1 MQTED
6 WMIDAVAEVPG
17 VRHVLV
23 TSADGL
29 VSARSPE
36 ITREAAETVG
46 AACAGLYSLAVSVG
60 SQFKSDFG
68 SGSGNAEL
76 VMIRFEGSFLF
87 LRRAADGSRLAVV
100 TDSTVDAAVIGQQ
113 MALQVQKIGKSLGT
127 APRQP
132 SAAT

>member
-1 MQTED
+1 MQAED

-29 VSARSPE
+29 VRARSPK
-36 ITREAAETVG
+36 IAREVAEKVG
-46 AACAGLYSLAVSVG
+46 AACAGLYSLGVSVG
-60 SQFKSDFG
+60 HQFQGEFG
-68 SGSGNAEL
+68 SGSSNADL
-76 VMIRFEGSFLF
+76 VMVRFESWYLF

-127 APRQP
+127 SPRQP

>member
-6 WMIDAVAEVPG
+6 WMIDAVTEVPG
-17 VRHVLV
+17 VRHALV

-29 VSARSPE
+29 IRARSPE
-36 ITREAAETVG
+36 IAREVAEKVG
-46 AACAGLYSLAVSVG
+46 AACTGLYSLGVSVG
-60 SQFKSDFG
+60 SQFESDFG
-68 SGSGNAEL
+68 PGSGNAEQ
-76 VMIRFEGSFLF
+76 VMIRFAGWFLF

-100 TDSTVDAAVIGQQ
+100 TDSTVDPAVIGQQ

-132 SAAT
+132 SAAP

>member
-29 VSARSPE
+29 IRARSPE

-46 AACAGLYSLAVSVG
+46 AACAGLYSLGVSVG
-60 SQFKSDFG
+60 KQFERDFG
-68 SGSGNAEL
+68 PGSGNAEL
-76 VMIRFEGSFLF
+76 VMIRFEGWFLF

-100 TDSTVDAAVIGQQ
+100 TDPTVDAAVIGQQ
-113 MALQVQKIGKSLGT
+113 MALQVKKIGRSLGT

>member
-1 MQTED
+1 M
-6 WMIDAVAEVPG
+6 
-17 VRHVLV
+17 LV

-29 VSARSPE
+29 VRARSPE

-46 AACAGLYSLAVSVG
+46 AACAGLYSLGVSVG
-60 SQFKSDFG
+60 TQFESDFG
-68 SGSGNAEL
+68 PGSGTAEM
-76 VMIRFEGSFLF
+76 VMIRFEGWFMF

-127 APRQP
+127 APRQA

>member
-29 VSARSPE
+29 VSARTPE
-36 ITREAAETVG
+36 TTREAAEKVG

-60 SQFKSDFG
+60 DQFKGEFG
-68 SGSGNAEL
+68 SGSGNAEQ
-76 VMIRFEGSFLF
+76 VMIRFQGWFLF

-100 TDSTVDAAVIGQQ
+100 TDSSVDPAVIGQQ
-113 MALQVQKIGKSLGT
+113 MALQVHKIGNSLGT
-127 APRQP
+127 APRQA
-132 SAAT
+132 SAAP

>member
-29 VSARSPE
+29 IRARSPE

-46 AACAGLYSLAVSVG
+46 AACAGLYSLGVSVG
-60 SQFKSDFG
+60 KQFERDFGPG
-68 SGSGNAEL
+68 SGSAEL
-76 VMIRFEGSFLF
+76 VMIRFEGWFLF

-113 MALQVQKIGKSLGT
+113 MALQVKKIGRSLGT
-127 APRQP
+127 SPRQP

>member
-1 MQTED
+1 MQAED

-29 VSARSPE
+29 VRARSAK
-36 ITREAAETVG
+36 ITREIAEKVG
-46 AACAGLYSLAVSVG
+46 AACAGLYSLGVSVG
-60 SQFKSDFG
+60 HQFQGEFG
-68 SGSGNAEL
+68 SGSGNADL
-76 VMIRFEGSFLF
+76 VMIRFEGWFLF

>member
-29 VSARSPE
+29 VRARSPE
-36 ITREAAETVG
+36 FTREAAETVG
-46 AACAGLYSLAVSVG
+46 AACAGLYSLGVSVG
-60 SQFKSDFG
+60 TQFESDFG
-68 SGSGNAEL
+68 PGSGTAEM
-76 VMIRFEGSFLF
+76 VMIRFEGWFMF

-127 APRQP
+127 APRQA
-132 SAAT
+132 SAAK

>member
-6 WMIDAVAEVPG
+6 WMIDAVADVPG

-29 VSARSPE
+29 VRARSAKL
-36 ITREAAETVG
+36 TREIAETVG
-46 AACAGLYSLAVSVG
+46 AACAGLYSLGLSVG
-60 SQFKSDFG
+60 TQFESEFGGG
-68 SGSGNAEL
+68 SGTAEL
-76 VMIRFEGSFLF
+76 VMIRFEGWFLF
-87 LRRAADGSRLAVV
+87 VRRAADGSRLAVV

-113 MALQVQKIGKSLGT
+113 MALQVKKIGRSLGT
-127 APRQP
+127 APRQA

>member
-6 WMIDAVAEVPG
+6 WMIDAVTEVPG
-17 VRHVLV
+17 VRHVVV
-23 TSADGL
+23 TSVDGL
-29 VSARSPE
+29 VRARSPK

-46 AACAGLYSLAVSVG
+46 AACAGLYSLGVSVG
-60 SQFKSDFG
+60 GQFEGDFG
-68 SGSGNAEL
+68 PGSGNAEL
-76 VMIRFEGSFLF
+76 IMVRFEGWFLF

-100 TDSTVDAAVIGQQ
+100 TDSTVDPAIIGQQ

-132 SAAT
+132 SAAP